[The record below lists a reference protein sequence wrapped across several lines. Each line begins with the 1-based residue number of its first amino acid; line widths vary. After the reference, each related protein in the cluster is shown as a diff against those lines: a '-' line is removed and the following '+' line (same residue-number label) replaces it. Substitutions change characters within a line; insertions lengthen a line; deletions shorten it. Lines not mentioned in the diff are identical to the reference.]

1 MSDLTNLEKIRRLP
15 WQLSGNA
22 FNMMFWVTAAAGS
35 VFVLF
40 LNELGLDKAKIGFL
54 ISLLPFCGM
63 SAIFTAPYVARLGYK
78 RVFLIFFGTRKI
90 FTAGLLLSPL
100 ILRNYGSDTAFI
112 WVASCIFGFA
122 MCRAISET
130 AIFPWMQEVVPNN
143 IRGKFSSLSNI
154 INQLCSVI
162 AIAVSGYVIGHYEGL
177 EKFVWI
183 MAAGVVCGLIALW
196 SFFFVPGGRAVP
208 LSTPTAGIR
217 DMLSPLKDYN
227 FRCYMTGL
235 ALVTMGICSIAAFIP
250 LYMKEQVG
258 LSSEYVVWL
267 DIGMYSGALLSSF
280 MWGWTSDRFGSRPV
294 MLSGPY
300 LMLPLPLLC
309 FLIPRQSMAAS
320 QVAVIITFLLGVA
333 NTAWG
338 IGLGRY
344 LYVNAVPTSKKTA
357 YMAVFYAGAGLA
369 GGTGPLLAGK
379 LLKASSALDTKFLIF
394 TVDQYTPLFVFS
406 TILLVAGVFFVS
418 KIRSDGALPMK
429 RFVGMFVQ
437 GNPIMAVGSLLRYY
451 KAPDEDVRVSITN
464 RLGFANSPLSNH
476 ELIEALNDPSFNVRY
491 EAVIAIANS
500 RPAPELVD
508 ALMLVLGGNE
518 PDISVNAAWA
528 LGRMAD
534 ESAVW
539 ALRETLLSDYPLLR
553 ARSARALATLKDKDS
568 IKVFIEH
575 FRNEK
580 NPGLRIAYA
589 QSLCKLRYTG
599 LIGEMLEFLA
609 SLDDSV
615 IRSEMGLALARIV
628 GNESDYI
635 SLWRH
640 LKNDLETEAAK
651 VLLSLKSDIVNSPLI
666 DGNLRELSSQ
676 ACDAFARANNAE
688 AVKLLAAFA
697 GAVGAKTQ
705 RRAVAAILADC
716 QKRLEEFSDTR
727 TEYILLSLYCCRIV
741 LNKKKSTT
749 RKTQ

>member
-1 MSDLTNLEKIRRLP
+1 
-15 WQLSGNA
+15 
-22 FNMMFWVTAAAGS
+22 
-35 VFVLF
+35 
-40 LNELGLDKAKIGFL
+40 
-54 ISLLPFCGM
+54 
-63 SAIFTAPYVARLGYK
+63 
-78 RVFLIFFGTRKI
+78 
-90 FTAGLLLSPL
+90 
-100 ILRNYGSDTAFI
+100 
-112 WVASCIFGFA
+112 
-122 MCRAISET
+122 
-130 AIFPWMQEVVPNN
+130 
-143 IRGKFSSLSNI
+143 
-154 INQLCSVI
+154 
-162 AIAVSGYVIGHYEGL
+162 
-177 EKFVWI
+177 
-183 MAAGVVCGLIALW
+183 
-196 SFFFVPGGRAVP
+196 
-208 LSTPTAGIR
+208 
-217 DMLSPLKDYN
+217 
-227 FRCYMTGL
+227 
-235 ALVTMGICSIAAFIP
+235 
-250 LYMKEQVG
+250 
-258 LSSEYVVWL
+258 
-267 DIGMYSGALLSSF
+267 
-280 MWGWTSDRFGSRPV
+280 
-294 MLSGPY
+294 
-300 LMLPLPLLC
+300 
-309 FLIPRQSMAAS
+309 
-320 QVAVIITFLLGVA
+320 
-333 NTAWG
+333 
-338 IGLGRY
+338 
-344 LYVNAVPTSKKTA
+344 
-357 YMAVFYAGAGLA
+357 MAVFYAGAGLA

-379 LLKASSALDTKFLIF
+379 LLKASSALDAKFLIF

-406 TILLVAGVFFVS
+406 TILLIAGVFFVS

-553 ARSARALATLKDKDS
+553 ARSARALANLKDKDS

-727 TEYILLSLYCCRIV
+727 IEYILLSLYCCRIV